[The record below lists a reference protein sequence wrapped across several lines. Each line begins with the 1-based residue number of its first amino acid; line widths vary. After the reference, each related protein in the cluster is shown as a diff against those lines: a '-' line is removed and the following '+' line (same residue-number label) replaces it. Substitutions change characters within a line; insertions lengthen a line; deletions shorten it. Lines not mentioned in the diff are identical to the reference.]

1 MQKQMSGFYSDQQ
14 QFVTF
19 LCLTK
24 GGEKKT
30 PGKTVR
36 MQNIPPQIYMLH
48 LQGYLIDEPIK
59 TAVNHFESVV
69 NYSLSSKS
77 SP

>member
-1 MQKQMSGFYSDQQ
+1 MKSMLAAWRTTLSMQQQMSGFDYDQQ

-24 GGEKKT
+24 GGEKT

-36 MQNIPPQIYMLH
+36 MQNIPP
-48 LQGYLIDEPIK
+48 
-59 TAVNHFESVV
+59 
-69 NYSLSSKS
+69 
-77 SP
+77 

>member
-1 MQKQMSGFYSDQQ
+1 MKSILAAWRTTLSMQKQMSGFYSDQQ

-24 GGEKKT
+24 GGKKT

-36 MQNIPPQIYMLH
+36 MQNIPP
-48 LQGYLIDEPIK
+48 
-59 TAVNHFESVV
+59 
-69 NYSLSSKS
+69 
-77 SP
+77 